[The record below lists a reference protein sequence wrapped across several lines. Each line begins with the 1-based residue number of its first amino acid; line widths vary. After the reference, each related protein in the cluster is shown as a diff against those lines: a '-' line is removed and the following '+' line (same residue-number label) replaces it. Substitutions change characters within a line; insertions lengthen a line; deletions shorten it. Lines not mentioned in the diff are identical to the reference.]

1 VRPTGILIESER
13 KIECLTDKSD
23 IVRATQRET
32 HRKKGR
38 VIEKF
43 RTSGRQKGH
52 RQSYTKRGP
61 ERKTE

>member
-13 KIECLTDKSD
+13 KTECLTDKRD
-23 IVRATQRET
+23 IVRATQIET
-32 HRKKGR
+32 HREKGR

-52 RQSYTKRGP
+52 RQNYTNKDPQR
-61 ERKTE
+61 ER